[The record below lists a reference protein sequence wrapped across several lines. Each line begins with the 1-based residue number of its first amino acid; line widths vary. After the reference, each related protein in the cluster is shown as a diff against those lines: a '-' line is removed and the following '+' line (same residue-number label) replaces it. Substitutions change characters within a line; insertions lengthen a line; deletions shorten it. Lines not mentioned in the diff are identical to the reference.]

1 MAASEH
7 DQPKELL
14 YRDDQILTFRLQA
27 EENRNRMTKAAR
39 DRDRALAHGQ
49 NGLPY
54 TEPDADVDDDMAMED
69 GAISEA
75 YGSKTIV
82 VHPGSQNL
90 RLGLA
95 TDALPKTVP
104 MVIARRAQESEAE
117 ADGGEPRPKRMK
129 LDDGSQPTEPEKWFG
144 EEFAAEY
151 NTMAAEFRT
160 YRRNNKRKVLPNS
173 RELVVNWNT
182 RTPPETI
189 YEHNDPLRID
199 WTELPPDPSD
209 APDFFTGHAA
219 LRIPEQSTPR
229 YRLYWPLQ
237 HGWLNEKD
245 YSNKNLLYRDFFT
258 IIEEAIK
265 TQLGLRR
272 KKDWAQYSCVFII
285 PDLYEKVLVSA
296 VLQEMLRDFGFQRV
310 CFIQESLAASF
321 GAGYSISCIVDVG
334 AQKTSIC
341 CVEEGMCVDQSRIN
355 LKYGGA
361 DVTETFI
368 KMMLFDHLKYSD
380 INLKRRHDWLL
391 AEELKQKFCVMD
403 DTNTSVMLFEFHL
416 RAHGQNTRKY
426 QWKAYDEPMLAP
438 LGFFR
443 PTIFDH
449 SRKMLGRR
457 SLIDGS
463 KDLYDGTPND
473 PMTNSQFAILQ
484 SAAQNLPGAMV
495 AKPSGPEAPGS
506 ILPVSTPSRQQTVSA
521 INRLHDL
528 EGTPRSSIAGS
539 PPPEESET
547 PQPAA
552 GDATPAVT
560 DNSVQGP
567 QPDTE
572 VQDRTV
578 PIMPIDQA
586 ILASIGAGAGNDDRR
601 MRDFL
606 GGIMVIGGGAKF
618 PGFTTYLEQR
628 LRVLM
633 PNYGK
638 EILIG
643 PPPRELD
650 PQVLVWKGGSVFA
663 KLGRTNDSW
672 IGQMEYDRLG
682 ARVLNYK
689 CMWAW

>member
-1 MAASEH
+1 
-7 DQPKELL
+7 
-14 YRDDQILTFRLQA
+14 
-27 EENRNRMTKAAR
+27 
-39 DRDRALAHGQ
+39 
-49 NGLPY
+49 
-54 TEPDADVDDDMAMED
+54 
-69 GAISEA
+69 
-75 YGSKTIV
+75 
-82 VHPGSQNL
+82 
-90 RLGLA
+90 
-95 TDALPKTVP
+95 
-104 MVIARRAQESEAE
+104 
-117 ADGGEPRPKRMK
+117 
-129 LDDGSQPTEPEKWFG
+129 
-144 EEFAAEY
+144 
-151 NTMAAEFRT
+151 
-160 YRRNNKRKVLPNS
+160 
-173 RELVVNWNT
+173 
-182 RTPPETI
+182 
-189 YEHNDPLRID
+189 
-199 WTELPPDPSD
+199 
-209 APDFFTGHAA
+209 
-219 LRIPEQSTPR
+219 
-229 YRLYWPLQ
+229 
-237 HGWLNEKD
+237 
-245 YSNKNLLYRDFFT
+245 
-258 IIEEAIK
+258 
-265 TQLGLRR
+265 
-272 KKDWAQYSCVFII
+272 
-285 PDLYEKVLVSA
+285 
-296 VLQEMLRDFGFQRV
+296 
-310 CFIQESLAASF
+310 
-321 GAGYSISCIVDVG
+321 
-334 AQKTSIC
+334 
-341 CVEEGMCVDQSRIN
+341 
-355 LKYGGA
+355 
-361 DVTETFI
+361 
-368 KMMLFDHLKYSD
+368 
-380 INLKRRHDWLL
+380 
-391 AEELKQKFCVMD
+391 
-403 DTNTSVMLFEFHL
+403 
-416 RAHGQNTRKY
+416 
-426 QWKAYDEPMLAP
+426 
-438 LGFFR
+438 
-443 PTIFDH
+443 
-449 SRKMLGRR
+449 MLGRR

-484 SAAQNLPGAMV
+484 SAAQNPPGAVV

-618 PGFTTYLEQR
+618 PRFTTYLEQR